1 MHPNAPKD
9 KRGQTVCDSGRGRKR
24 LDVSRV
30 CGESGGTQFTGLLK
44 KAEVNL
50 DKVSDVFVKEETGTD

>member
-1 MHPNAPKD
+1 MHPKTNVD
-9 KRGQTVCDSGRGRKR
+9 R
-24 LDVSRV
+24 LYVTREDGGKNWVSVEYVVRV
-30 CGESGGTQFTGLLK
+30 EEHSLLDYLK